1 MNIRIVPIAEEHIA
15 EFHRVLDVVARE
27 RKYLAFLKAPP
38 LEAARVFIL
47 NNIAKNN
54 VQLVA
59 LCADELV
66 GWSDILPKDR
76 PIHAHAGV
84 LGIGLLPQFRGKG
97 LGAALMQAALREAS
111 SRGFVRIELTVRAD
125 NARAISL
132 YEKFGFA
139 REGECRDAIFF
150 DGRYEELIMMANV
163 DRSRA
168 PPD

>member
-59 LCADELV
+59 LSADELV
-66 GWSDILPKDR
+66 GWSDIFAEGPSDPRACGCIGHRPFASIPRQRLGSGPHAGGASGSFKLRIRSHRADR
-76 PIHAHAGV
+76 P
-84 LGIGLLPQFRGKG
+84 R
-97 LGAALMQAALREAS
+97 R
-111 SRGFVRIELTVRAD
+111 
-125 NARAISL
+125 
-132 YEKFGFA
+132 
-139 REGECRDAIFF
+139 
-150 DGRYEELIMMANV
+150 
-163 DRSRA
+163 
-168 PPD
+168 